1 MSSNNLLLQI
11 LADNLGIPV
20 LRPSMPETSALGAAI
35 VGKHKLLSNPN
46 LRDKI
51 VWVILKCFRLVGTCQ
66 KYSEP
71 WFSWPSWLSARCRRV
86 GYSSKCPFFDGQI
99 FAKADPWPKRRVIR
113 ALAESCRRVKLLGR
127 RESTRRRNCGW
138 PPYRISSEVALCH
151 WARAA
156 AAGLSPFHNICVYF
170 VPSLEDC
177 LH

>member
-35 VGKHKLLSNPN
+35 VGKHHFLFKPTLKDNSLS
-46 LRDKI
+46 DFKI
-51 VWVILKCFRLVGTCQ
+51 FPACWDLSKILW
-66 KYSEP
+66 P
-71 WFSWPSWLSARCRRV
+71 WFSWPSWLSARCRRM

-99 FAKADPWPKRRVIR
+99 FAKANPWPKRRVIR
-113 ALAESCRRVKLLGR
+113 ALAESCQCVQLLGR
-127 RESTRRRNCGW
+127 RESTRRRNW
-138 PPYRISSEVALCH
+138 APYRIFSEVAFGH
-151 WARAA
+151 WERAA
-156 AAGLSPFHNICVYF
+156 AAGFSPFHNICVYF